1 MLALAGGQQTTGE
14 GQPHREV
21 THVGRG
27 AGDAEQHGR
36 HRVRGGGDREHAEQE
51 GEGRHQDGAEARPG
65 GLEGGLDQVQAGEAM
80 LRKENCQAV
89 IAVGGGSVLDAGKM
103 IAMLHTNPWPLEK
116 FDGVQKCKKPS
127 LPLFAVPTT
136 AGTGSEITLAAVITD
151 PVAHRKVPVADTK
164 LIPSYVALDPEIMK
178 GMPPAITAATGMDA
192 LTHAVESYL
201 SKASTE
207 STEMQARTAVRLI
220 FQYLVRAFQDGSDME
235 AREAMALGSF
245 YAGAA
250 FSRTSVGYVHGIA
263 HQLGRVCGTPHGNA
277 NAMVLPEVL
286 AAYGDCVHPRLA
298 DLARLVGLGSAGD
311 NEAQY
316 CPEAKSLE
324 QDDANSRCREKRHD
338 EHAATHSCSIEPL
351 TGNIADGE
359 DLVKLGKHKFS
370 VNAQPIALA
379 LAPRGDALARGRQ
392 QRLATGEARRIATGE
407 SGKPDDRQGIPQAN
421 LHLSRAW
428 AWPAASPCSSSSI
441 CSAVSR
447 SPAAQASRTLT
458 MGSLPGT
465 NAS

>member
-1 MLALAGGQQTTGE
+1 MKTLYYKFMAFV
-14 GQPHREV
+14 V
-21 THVGRG
+21 TWLMRLLPRNLPIVYAG
-27 AGDAEQHGR
+27 AGSSTTMAGQAKMLGFDKVLLVTDEFL
-36 HRVRGGGDREHAEQE
+36 GGSGIL
-51 GEGRHQDGAEARPG
+51 DGIKAK
-65 GLEGGLDQVQAGEAM
+65 LEETGVEFVVFDGVLPDPAFDQVQAGEAM

-311 NEAQY
+311 NEAQ
-316 CPEAKSLE
+316 L
-324 QDDANSRCREKRHD
+324 
-338 EHAATHSCSIEPL
+338 AAQ
-351 TGNIADGE
+351 
-359 DLVKLGKHKFS
+359 F
-370 VNAQPIALA
+370 VNAIKDMRQTMELPLKPKDLKPTDIPGIIDEALSEA
-379 LAPRGDALARGRQ
+379 VGLYPVPRYMSPDEI
-392 QRLATGEARRIATGE
+392 RLIVNG
-407 SGKPDDRQGIPQAN
+407 
-421 LHLSRAW
+421 LL
-428 AWPAASPCSSSSI
+428 PA
-441 CSAVSR
+441 
-447 SPAAQASRTLT
+447 
-458 MGSLPGT
+458 
-465 NAS
+465 